1 MPDEL
6 PTIIRI
12 PLLHFVFLS
21 QSVREK
27 HSKSIRPRYIFTEFL
42 GPIQI
47 TSNAN
52 SYGTPLREPSDLH
65 HLRLL
70 LYLATQRP
78 APLTVKNY
86 QRIVVIS
93 CSGISGSVSG
103 HRKDPADEVIKSFES
118 KVRALVAGCQCTS
131 VRKDGAPLPKS
142 GVSVGRPG

>member
-12 PLLHFVFLS
+12 PRLPFIFLS
-21 QSVREK
+21 QSVSEK
-27 HSKSIRPRYIFTEFL
+27 HSKSIRSRYIFTEL
-42 GPIQI
+42 LRPIQI

-52 SYGTPLREPSDLH
+52 SFDTLLSKPSDLH

-70 LYLATQRP
+70 LNFGAQRP

-93 CSGISGSVSG
+93 WSSIFRSVSG
-103 HRKDPADEVIKSFES
+103 HRKDPADEVIKGFES
-118 KVRALVAGCQCTS
+118 KVRALVAGCQCSS
-131 VRKDGAPLPKS
+131 VRKDSAPLPRS
-142 GVSVGRPG
+142 GVSVGRPR